1 MGSVA
6 NIIVPDPPR
15 LTPVTQGAT
24 TQGQAYALTMPG
36 LATDPLTVTNRDG
49 QTFTWKPTELAYRD
63 AAGQMDYIV
72 GSAPASVSLRGREAR
87 YSRLFPS
94 ADDVFI
100 ARAEQIK
107 HWTILH
113 EAPRSPAVYLGS
125 GVEFGVTGLVGGIPL
140 PPGFHDEME
149 AFGFKFPRPV
159 ARDLTGNEV
168 LGRYQVIDTNAGQQ
182 LMVWFPA
189 DWFATAT
196 YPVMIDPTIAT
207 STSVDATVTMNQ
219 RKVDRFSNG
228 VLFAM
233 FYDGTNMVCRYSSDN
248 GATWSTP
255 GTGATIGAY
264 TNGSCVV
271 DADNYL
277 HLAVKGTYVY
287 YIRGTPDAGRTSYTW
302 SAASTL
308 EASSNTDWPD
318 LCAHPEGTGWKAHCV
333 WGLAD
338 ATPANSA
345 RYAVVDITSDGV
357 ITVSAITQLGGSYGV
372 NAQLFPSISI
382 DASKN
387 LYVAWTT
394 GATGTGKGIRF
405 KKAAYS
411 AGSWTWGSEEPVDE
425 NAGYSSTTDHAPSGV
440 IGSDGVFHALWGS
453 SLDGLVRYAQRSS
466 GGVWSAIENPF
477 GTNVRYY
484 PVITIDGS
492 TPYAIVYASAP
503 QDINYAKRSG
513 GSWLAEALFADPLA
527 YAQRISARRTSAGN
541 ALDIICTVGSAS
553 PYNVNSY
560 RLGLNQAPN
569 APTLTAKPN
578 FDKTDAQTFAWTF
591 NDPDAGN
598 TQSAYQLLIIRVS
611 DAVTVLD
618 TGKVVS
624 ATSSYALA
632 ANTLVNNVQYQW
644 QVRTWDQSDAVGPY
658 SSLSTFWCSAKPTAT
673 ITVPAT
679 DGDTVATSS
688 LTAQW
693 TTSDP
698 EGEGQSAYQVRL
710 TDNADVQ
717 LWSSGKV
724 TSSGLAQTIGYTLV
738 NSTNY
743 KTKVTVWDA
752 KDVASAEV
760 VRTFV
765 TSFTAPATP
774 TITATPNADQF
785 PPYISVTVTN
795 PTPGGSQPAVNDN
808 TIQRSADGGATW
820 TTMGTCSNN
829 GTFTDYAPASGI
841 AYQYR
846 AVANGA
852 NGTTS
857 TSTAKVGSITREHSW
872 FVPKDT
878 PSSAIPFAWNRES
891 SWQHDREAT
900 EIKTRG
906 PATVTFFGGSNLDR
920 INISA
925 TFVDAAD
932 ASPHAAV
939 SLTKEQW
946 RQRFKTLV
954 GVQGYLCSA
963 DGLVERGIL
972 MPPSGTF
979 NRDLVV
985 NAWTVQ
991 VVFVEK
997 GPIP

>member
-1 MGSVA
+1 MGQVA
-6 NIIVPDPPR
+6 SIVIPDPPS
-15 LTPVTQGAT
+15 LAPVTQGAT

-36 LATDPLTVTNRDG
+36 LATDPLQVVNRDG
-49 QTFTWKPTELAYRD
+49 ITFTWKPTELAYRD

-72 GSAPASVSLRGREAR
+72 GSAPASVALRGREAR
-87 YSRLFPS
+87 YTRLFPA

-100 ARAEQIK
+100 AQAEQIK
-107 HWTILH
+107 HWTILN
-113 EAPRSPAVYLGS
+113 APPRSPAAYLGA
-125 GVEFGVTGLVGGIPL
+125 GVEFGVSGLVGGIPL
-140 PPGFHDEME
+140 PPGFHDTME
-149 AFGFKFPRPV
+149 ASGFAFPRPV
-159 ARDLTGNEV
+159 AKDLTGAEV

-189 DWFATAT
+189 SFFASAV
-196 YPVMIDPTIAT
+196 YPVMIDPTITT
-207 STSVDATVTMNQ
+207 STSSTATAYPNE
-219 RKVDRFSNG
+219 RKSARFSNG
-228 VLFAM
+228 VLLAM
-233 FYDGTNMVCRYSSDN
+233 FYDGNNLVCRYSSDS
-248 GATWSTP
+248 GTTWLTP
-255 GTGATIGAY
+255 ATGAIVHTPANASVFIDANDY
-264 TNGSCVV
+264 IHVALGSTS
-271 DADNYL
+271 N
-277 HLAVKGTYVY
+277 VY
-287 YIRGTPDAGRTSYTW
+287 YRRGTPTSTANIDYTW
-302 SAASTL
+302 SAALTVQ
-308 EASSNTDWPD
+308 ATGYDYYPD
-318 LCAHPEGTGWKAHCV
+318 VVANAEGTGWKAHFS
-333 WGLAD
+333 WSYYGPGPNND
-338 ATPANSA
+338 AYYQ
-345 RYAVVDITSDGV
+345 RIDITSGGTITLDG
-357 ITVSAITQLGGSYGV
+357 SAVAIGGSYSV
-372 NAQLFPSISI
+372 AAHTFPSIAI

-387 LYVAWTT
+387 LYAAWTT
-394 GATGTGKGIRF
+394 GATGVGKGIRF
-405 KKAAYS
+405 KKATYS
-411 AGSWTWGSEEPVDE
+411 AGAWTWGAEEAVTEAVFANQMGPCALDSTGRLLVAFQDSSANLYLRVFRRATDGTWSDISPATQVGENPTLTVDVSTDRAYVFYK
-425 NAGYSSTTDHAPSGV
+425 NAGLKY
-440 IGSDGVFHALWGS
+440 
-453 SLDGLVRYAQRSS
+453 RMY
-466 GGVWSAIENPF
+466 
-477 GTNVRYY
+477 
-484 PVITIDGS
+484 DGS
-492 TPYAIVYASAP
+492 TWAAEVTVDTDTTA
-503 QDINYAKRSG
+503 NY
-513 GSWLAEALFADPLA
+513 P
-527 YAQRISARRTSAGN
+527 SARRDTTGT
-541 ALDIICTVGSAS
+541 ALDVIYTTGSAS
-553 PYNVNSY
+553 PYNVKSY
-560 RLGLNQAPN
+560 RLSLNRPPN
-569 APTLTAKPN
+569 APTLTAHAN
-578 FDKTDAQTFAWTF
+578 FDKVDAQTLAWTF
-591 NDPDAGN
+591 SDPDPGN

-679 DGDTVATSS
+679 DGATVATSS

-710 TDNADVQ
+710 TDASDVE
-717 LWSSGKV
+717 LWTSGKV
-724 TSSGLAQTIGYTLV
+724 TSAGLAQTIGYTLV
-738 NSTNY
+738 NATNY
-743 KTKVTVWDA
+743 KVKVTVWDA